1 MKERKTIFNV
11 IELEDSNKTEEEIK
25 NIVNYQWAKVILSF
39 FEKVNL
45 NG

>member
-25 NIVNYQWAKVILSF
+25 DIVNYQWAKVILKF
-39 FEKVNL
+39 FEKVSL